1 MLSLESVFLK
11 HDNRIRDVNLY
22 LDGFCLRPS
31 QLDLMLDRTFER
43 SFGLSVGF
51 SLVRYSVLGSAQI
64 NSVRK
69 AGLTIYGSVLLELS
83 ASDVRPY
90 KAGLMKIYNLFV
102 ETNETV
108 RYIQVSVEGGFT
120 WIQINH
126 IFEAHSNM
134 AVNGAMP
141 FYFYFYI
148 FKKR

>member
-1 MLSLESVFLK
+1 MILGFKGLSGLSENTSKQVFSLENFVLFLNRNCFKFILKKPTELMLSLESVFLK
-11 HDNRIRDVNLY
+11 HDNRIRDINLY

-64 NSVRK
+64 NSVLK

-90 KAGLMKIYNLFV
+90 
-102 ETNETV
+102 
-108 RYIQVSVEGGFT
+108 
-120 WIQINH
+120 
-126 IFEAHSNM
+126 
-134 AVNGAMP
+134 
-141 FYFYFYI
+141 
-148 FKKR
+148 

>member
-1 MLSLESVFLK
+1 MILGFKGLSGLSENTSKQVFSLENVVLLFNRNCYKFILKKPTELMLSLESVFLK

-31 QLDLMLDRTFER
+31 QLDLVLDRTFER

-90 KAGLMKIYNLFV
+90 
-102 ETNETV
+102 
-108 RYIQVSVEGGFT
+108 
-120 WIQINH
+120 
-126 IFEAHSNM
+126 
-134 AVNGAMP
+134 
-141 FYFYFYI
+141 
-148 FKKR
+148 

>member
-69 AGLTIYGSVLLELS
+69 AGLTIYGSVLSELS

-90 KAGLMKIYNLFV
+90 
-102 ETNETV
+102 
-108 RYIQVSVEGGFT
+108 
-120 WIQINH
+120 
-126 IFEAHSNM
+126 
-134 AVNGAMP
+134 
-141 FYFYFYI
+141 
-148 FKKR
+148 

>member
-1 MLSLESVFLK
+1 MILGFKGLSGLSENTSKQVFSLENFVLFLNRNCFKFILKKPTELMLSLESVFLK

-31 QLDLMLDRTFER
+31 QLDLVLDRTFER
-43 SFGLSVGF
+43 SFGLSVSF

-90 KAGLMKIYNLFV
+90 
-102 ETNETV
+102 
-108 RYIQVSVEGGFT
+108 
-120 WIQINH
+120 
-126 IFEAHSNM
+126 
-134 AVNGAMP
+134 
-141 FYFYFYI
+141 
-148 FKKR
+148 

>member
-1 MLSLESVFLK
+1 MILGLKGLSGLSENTSKQVFSLENVVLFLNRNCYKFILKKPTELMLSLESVFLK

-69 AGLTIYGSVLLELS
+69 AGLTIYGSVLSELS

-90 KAGLMKIYNLFV
+90 
-102 ETNETV
+102 
-108 RYIQVSVEGGFT
+108 
-120 WIQINH
+120 
-126 IFEAHSNM
+126 
-134 AVNGAMP
+134 
-141 FYFYFYI
+141 
-148 FKKR
+148 